1 VQKLRT
7 DRWDHPNKKLT
18 VKGLSPKY
26 KKDVKRLYDPREIR
40 PREKNARIIRL
51 GPYRSLK

>member
-40 PREKNARIIRL
+40 PREKRQELL
-51 GPYRSLK
+51 GFAHIDH

>member
-18 VKGLSPKY
+18 IKGLSPKY

-40 PREKNARIIRL
+40 PREKRQELL
-51 GPYRSLK
+51 GLAHIDH